1 MRVLVINAGSASLKF
16 GLFGPALPD
25 NELLVGEFFAFT
37 PRGCS
42 LRCARSSRKSGGG
55 ALLVHAATTLD
66 EALSAL
72 PTLLDQQGCPEFAAI
87 GHRVVHGGSRFQH
100 PTLVDAEVEQAI
112 ADCVPLAPLHN
123 PLALAAIA
131 LCRQLWPQRPQVAV
145 FDTAFHHTLPDHA
158 YTYAVPRSWRERGL
172 RRYGFH
178 GTSHQYVAR
187 QASAALGKPL
197 EALRLL
203 SCHLGNGASICA
215 IGHGQSLDTSMGLTP
230 LEGLVMGTR
239 SGDVDPGLFAWLG
252 RELHLGSADIESSLG
267 EQSGLL
273 ALAGTADFVELERR
287 AQQGDA
293 EAQLAIRVFAYRV
306 CKYLGAYAA
315 VLGGVDAVVFT
326 GGIGENSALLRQ
338 RCCERL
344 QFLGLLLDSDRNAGV
359 ALDGF
364 EVCPIHASDSR
375 VQVLVTRSNEQWMIA
390 QEVQQLLRSPAAG
403 PTAGV
408 RIPIAVSARH
418 VHLSEAAVEALFGPG
433 HVLQVERR
441 LSQPEG
447 WAAVETVQVCGPKG
461 CLDKVRVLGP
471 TRSATQIEV
480 ARSDTFT
487 LGVEAPL
494 RASGQLQGTP
504 SVTLVGPAGRLET
517 DGLIIAARHI
527 HMSPHDAGQLGLQD
541 GQYVEVHVDS
551 GERALTF
558 DHTLVRIKDT
568 YVTEMHIDTDEANA
582 AGIPYRAAGEL
593 VIRTEIAPGRVAQR
607 PRS

>member
-1 MRVLVINAGSASLKF
+1 
-16 GLFGPALPD
+16 
-25 NELLVGEFFAFT
+25 
-37 PRGCS
+37 
-42 LRCARSSRKSGGG
+42 
-55 ALLVHAATTLD
+55 
-66 EALSAL
+66 
-72 PTLLDQQGCPEFAAI
+72 
-87 GHRVVHGGSRFQH
+87 
-100 PTLVDAEVEQAI
+100 
-112 ADCVPLAPLHN
+112 
-123 PLALAAIA
+123 
-131 LCRQLWPQRPQVAV
+131 
-145 FDTAFHHTLPDHA
+145 
-158 YTYAVPRSWRERGL
+158 
-172 RRYGFH
+172 
-178 GTSHQYVAR
+178 
-187 QASAALGKPL
+187 
-197 EALRLL
+197 
-203 SCHLGNGASICA
+203 
-215 IGHGQSLDTSMGLTP
+215 
-230 LEGLVMGTR
+230 
-239 SGDVDPGLFAWLG
+239 VDPGLFAWLG
-252 RELHLGSADIESSLG
+252 RELQLGSADIERSLG

-273 ALAGTADFVELERR
+273 ALAGTADFAALERR
-287 AQQGDA
+287 AEQGDA

-344 QFLGLLLDSDRNAGV
+344 HFLGLLLDADRNAGV

-364 EVCPIHASDSR
+364 EVCPIHATDSR
-375 VQVLVTRSNEQWMIA
+375 VQVLVMRSNEQWMIA
-390 QEVQQLLRSPAAG
+390 QEVQQLLRPPAAG
-403 PTAGV
+403 PTPGV

-480 ARSDTFT
+480 ARTDTFT

-504 SVTLVGPAGRLET
+504 RVTLIGPAGRLDT
-517 DGLIIAARHI
+517 DGLIVAARHI

-558 DHTLVRIKDT
+558 DHTLVRIKDS

-593 VIRTEIAPGRVAQR
+593 VIRTDVDPGRVVRR
-607 PRS
+607 PSS